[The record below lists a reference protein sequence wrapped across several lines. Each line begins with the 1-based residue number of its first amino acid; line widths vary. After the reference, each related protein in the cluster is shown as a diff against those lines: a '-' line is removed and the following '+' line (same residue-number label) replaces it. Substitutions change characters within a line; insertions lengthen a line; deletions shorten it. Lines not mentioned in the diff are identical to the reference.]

1 MASLLR
7 DARDL
12 IVSLKLTVVLLVF
25 SIILILVATLDQV
38 NLGIWVVQEKYFRTF
53 VVFWKTGNLSLAV
66 FPGGY
71 TIGGLMLLNL
81 VAAHIY
87 RFKLTWRKSGI
98 WIVHTG
104 LILLLV
110 GQLLTGLW
118 QDEFQLRLDQGQT
131 KNFSESYRN
140 VELAITDVT
149 NPKFDEVI
157 AIPEAFL
164 AHKETIQHPKLPFRV
179 TIKNYFPNATLAM
192 RPLTVTSAADTPG
205 APTQGIGPQV
215 VATLQPLTYKQDE
228 RNIPCADVELTGADG
243 VLGTW
248 LVSPFLDEPQ
258 RFEAGGRSWKI
269 ALRFARHYQPY
280 SLTLLKFS
288 HDRYAGTDI
297 PKNFSSR
304 IRLTTPDGID
314 DREVLIYMNNPLR
327 YGGLTFYQAGF
338 QNNDLTTVLQVV
350 RNPSW
355 LMPYIACG
363 LMALGL
369 VLQFGFHLIGFFR
382 KRRVSDQSPDQAGT
396 RSDPDLKSRGA
407 QQQTAGSFWSP
418 GRIFP
423 SFVLLVA
430 ILAVLASLFP
440 THNHSEYP
448 LGEFGRL
455 PTLVNGRI
463 KPLDT
468 VARTTLLVLQG
479 RQRVTASDGR
489 TVSPTEWLLDM
500 LYRPAVANTYP
511 VFEIVHPDVLTICN
525 LTPAEGVGKKRF
537 TFTQLAKGIAE
548 IDRQARLADSVES
561 ALRTSFQSAVIQLR
575 NGLVLYEAIQDSIL
589 APGVDGYLTE
599 LSHFNET
606 VPAGLAALRAKS
618 ANQSFDAAAAKA
630 LTDLNT
636 SFATLETLAYLRPIP
651 PETGQTDAKGWMTA
665 GAALRAS
672 VERGRLDHATDAF
685 IKLGVAWQSR
695 QPATFNNV
703 VHEYS
708 SELAENIPAF
718 LKKCGIEARFN
729 AAQPFYTAM
738 ILYVGAF
745 ILAVFSWLKWPGPLG
760 RAALGLVAL
769 AWVLATAGIA
779 TRMWLEGRPPVT
791 NLYSSALFIGW
802 GAVALCLGLEIIYR
816 NAIGSVAAGLIG
828 FATLLIAHHLAL
840 GGDTLEM
847 MRAVLDSNF
856 WLATH
861 VVVVTTGYSATYLA
875 GFLALIYVVRGLSTR
890 SLDRG
895 TADALARMVYGIVC
909 FATLFSFVGTVL
921 GGIWADQSWGRFWGW
936 DPKEN
941 GALIIVLWNVLI
953 LHARWGGLVKQRG
966 LMNLA
971 IFGNIVTSWSWFG
984 VNMLGVGLHSY
995 GFIDA
1000 AFWWLLGFVGSQL
1013 AFIAVASLPL
1023 HYWRSF
1029 KSAA

>member
-1 MASLLR
+1 MASFFR

-12 IVSLKLTVVLLVF
+12 IVSLKLTVVLIIF

-53 VVFWKTGNLSLAV
+53 VVFWKMGKVSLAV

-81 VAAHIY
+81 VAAHVY
-87 RFKLTWRKSGI
+87 RFKFTWRKLGI
-98 WIVHTG
+98 WLVHAG
-104 LILLLV
+104 LILLLL
-110 GQLLTGLW
+110 GQLFTGLW
-118 QDEFQLRLDQGQT
+118 QDEFQLRLDQGET

-140 VELAITDVT
+140 VELAITDT
-149 NPKFDEVI
+149 TDPKFDEVV
-157 AIPEAFL
+157 AIPEAPL
-164 AHKETIQHPKLPFRV
+164 VRKETIQHPKLPFRV
-179 TIKNYFPNATLAM
+179 TVKNYFPNATLQM
-192 RPLTVTSAADTPG
+192 RPSAAAGTDP
-205 APTQGIGPQV
+205 ALAVTQGVGPQV

-228 RNIPCADVELTGADG
+228 RNIPCAYVELTGPDG

-248 LVSPFLDEPQ
+248 LVSPLLDEPQ
-258 RFEAGGRSWKI
+258 RFDFGGRSWKM

-288 HDRYAGTDI
+288 HDRYAGTEI

-304 IRLTTPDGID
+304 IRLTTPDGRD

-327 YGGLTFYQAGF
+327 YAGLTFYQAGF

-355 LMPYIACG
+355 LIPYIACG
-363 LMALGL
+363 VMTLGL
-369 VLQFGFHLIGFFR
+369 VFQFGLHLIGFIG
-382 KRRVSDQSPDQAGT
+382 KRRIQTDSALP
-396 RSDPDLKSRGA
+396 LKEKSRGTGA
-407 QQQTAGSFWSP
+407 PGSAIARWL
-418 GRIFP
+418 GEKMAALI
-423 SFVLLVA
+423 
-430 ILAVLASLFP
+430 ILALCLAAVAFSLFP
-440 THNHSEYP
+440 TPTRSEYD
-448 LGEFGRL
+448 LGGFGRL

-468 VARTTLLVLQG
+468 VARTSLLVLQG
-479 RQRVTASDGR
+479 RQRITASDGR

-500 LYRPAVANTYP
+500 LYRPDLANNLPT
-511 VFEIVHPDVLTICN
+511 FEIVHPDVLTLFN
-525 LTPAEGVGKKRF
+525 LTPGEGVGKKRF
-537 TFTQLAKGIAE
+537 SFVQLAKGLPE
-548 IDRQARLADSVES
+548 IDRQARLADAVES
-561 ALRTSFQSAVIQLR
+561 ALRSSFQRAVIQLR
-575 NGLVLYEAIQDSIL
+575 DGIVLYESLQDSLI
-589 APGVDGYLTE
+589 APGVEDYLTE

-606 VPAGLAALRAKS
+606 VPAGLAAVRAMR
-618 ANQSFDAAAAKA
+618 AGQPHDAGAARDLLA
-630 LTDLNT
+630 LST
-636 SFATLETLAYLRPIP
+636 SFTTLESLAYLRPIP
-651 PETGQTDAKGWMTA
+651 PETGKTEAKGWMNA
-665 GAALRAS
+665 GAALSAS
-672 VERGRLDHATDAF
+672 VERGRLDSATAAF
-685 IKLGVAWQSR
+685 IGLGVAWR
-695 QPATFNNV
+695 DEHADAFNSL
-703 VHEYS
+703 VHDYHA
-708 SELAENIPAF
+708 ELEHEIPAF
-718 LKKCGIEARFN
+718 LKKCGVEAWFN
-729 AAQPFYTAM
+729 AAQPFYTSM
-738 ILYVGAF
+738 ILYVIVF
-745 ILAVFSWLKWPGPLG
+745 LLAVFSWLKWPEALG
-760 RAALGLVAL
+760 RAALWLVAL

-802 GAVALCLGLEIIYR
+802 GAVALCLGLELIYR

-828 FATLLIAHHLAL
+828 FSTLLIAHHLAL

-875 GFLALIYVVRGLSTR
+875 GFLALIYVVRGLLTR
-890 SLDRG
+890 SLDRP

-971 IFGNIVTSWSWFG
+971 IFGNIITSWSWFG

-1000 AFWWLLGFVGSQL
+1000 AFWWLLAFVATQL
-1013 AFIAVASLPL
+1013 AFILAASLPL
-1023 HYWRSF
+1023 RHWRSF
-1029 KSAA
+1029 KAAA

>member
-12 IVSLKLTVVLLVF
+12 IVSLKLTVVLLMF

-53 VVFWKTGNLSLAV
+53 AVFWKTGNVSLAV

-81 VAAHIY
+81 IAAHVY
-87 RFKLTWRKSGI
+87 RFTFTWKKLGI
-98 WIVHTG
+98 WLVHAG

-110 GQLLTGLW
+110 GELLTGLW

-140 VELAITDVT
+140 VELAITDTT
-149 NPKFDEVI
+149 NPKLDEVV
-157 AIPEAFL
+157 AIPEGL
-164 AHKETIQHPKLPFRV
+164 LLRKETIQHPKLPFRV
-179 TIKNYFPNATLAM
+179 AVKHYFPNATLQM
-192 RPLTVTSAADTPG
+192 RPPTSGAAETD
-205 APTQGIGPQV
+205 AATQGVGPQV

-228 RNIPCADVELTGADG
+228 RNIPSAYVELTGSDG

-258 RFEAGGRSWKI
+258 RFEAGGRTWKI

-288 HDRYAGTDI
+288 HDRYAGTEI

-304 IRLTTPDGID
+304 IRLTTPDGRD

-363 LMALGL
+363 VMTLGL
-369 VLQFGFHLIGFFR
+369 VFQFGFHLVGFVG
-382 KRRVSDQSPDQAGT
+382 KRRGVLNGVSPAGRVQSKSEAKT
-396 RSDPDLKSRGA
+396 RPQQSSDGPRWPAK
-407 QQQTAGSFWSP
+407 
-418 GRIFP
+418 RIFP
-423 SFVLLVA
+423 LLVLALA
-430 ILAVLASLFP
+430 IVMVVSSLFP
-440 THNHSEYP
+440 PAIRSGFD
-448 LGEFGRL
+448 LAGFGRL

-468 VARTTLLVLQG
+468 VARTSLLVLQG
-479 RQRVTASDGR
+479 RQRVTAPDGH
-489 TVSPTEWLLDM
+489 TVSPNEWLLDM
-500 LYRPAVANTYP
+500 LYRPEVANTFP
-511 VFEIVHPDVLTICN
+511 TFEIVHPDVLTLFN
-525 LTPAEGVGKKRF
+525 LTPEDGAGKKRF
-537 TFTQLAKGIAE
+537 TFAQLANGLAE
-548 IDRQARLADSVES
+548 VDRQAKLADSVES
-561 ALRTSFQSAVIQLR
+561 ALRSSFQRAVVQLR
-575 NGLVLYEAIQDSIL
+575 DAIALYESLQASFL
-589 APGVDGYLTE
+589 APGVDGYLNE
-599 LSHFNET
+599 LAHFNDT
-606 VPAGLAALRAKS
+606 VPAGLAAVRAMRAGQPHDATAAKS
-618 ANQSFDAAAAKA
+618 LLELS
-630 LTDLNT
+630 T
-636 SFATLETLAYLRPIP
+636 SFTTLESFGYLRLIP
-651 PETGQTDAKGWMTA
+651 PVGARTDGAGWMNA
-665 GAALRAS
+665 GAALRTS
-672 VERGRLDHATDAF
+672 VDRGRLDDATASF
-685 IKLGVAWQSR
+685 VGLGVAWRDQQASV
-695 QPATFNNV
+695 FNPLL
-703 VHEYS
+703 HDYRGGLEHD
-708 SELAENIPAF
+708 IPGF
-718 LKKCGIEARFN
+718 LKKCEIEARFN
-729 AAQPFYTAM
+729 AAQPFYTSM
-738 ILYVGAF
+738 ILYVAAF
-745 ILAVFSWLKWPGPLG
+745 LLAVFSWLKWPEALG
-760 RAALGLVAL
+760 RAAFWVVVV
-769 AWVLATAGIA
+769 AWVLATAGII

-802 GAVALCLGLEIIYR
+802 GAVALCLVLEVMYR
-816 NAIGSVAAGLIG
+816 NGIGSVAAGLIG
-828 FATLLIAHHLAL
+828 FATLLIAHHLSL

-875 GFLALIYVVRGLSTR
+875 GFLALIYVTRGFFTR
-890 SLDRG
+890 TLDRP

-953 LHARWGGLVKQRG
+953 LHARWGGMVKQRG

-1000 AFWWLLGFVGSQL
+1000 AFWWLLGFIVTQL
-1013 AFIAVASLPL
+1013 AAILLTSMPRVW
-1023 HYWRSF
+1023 WRS
-1029 KSAA
+1029 AAGIPA